1 MPTGLIGSYKVM
13 LDAKNRF
20 NIPAPF
26 KRYFDG
32 LGDSS
37 EQVTIRRVT
46 NQKDSSSFIQ
56 VYPSDYFNK
65 RVNQQF
71 ESLDPFDPETE
82 EKRRAIFANSFSG
95 EIKHNRI
102 LLSQN
107 AIEHGSLNGQIW
119 VVGMF
124 DYFEIWSLEEGDQR
138 FTAVT

>member
-1 MPTGLIGSYKVM
+1 MPSGLIGSYKVM
-13 LDAKNRF
+13 LDVKNRF

-26 KRYFDG
+26 KRYFDA
-32 LGDSS
+32 LDDNN

-46 NQKDSSSFIQ
+46 APKDNSSFIQ
-56 VYPSDYFNK
+56 VYPSNYFNK
-65 RVNQQF
+65 RVQQQF

-82 EKRRAIFANSFSG
+82 EKRRAIFANSFAG

-102 LLSQN
+102 LLPQN
-107 AIEHGSLNGQIW
+107 AIEHGTLNAQIW

-138 FTAVT
+138 FTAVA